1 MLAGAIPTLPFE
13 WKRGQHIAL
22 IGDTGT
28 GKTTVT
34 QAILAARRY
43 ALVLRSKAD
52 DVIWQGYAKVR
63 RALPAL
69 DSPMYERILLEPSFE
84 DQWREFAIALDRA
97 FRQGNWAVFVDDLPH
112 VQELDRRHLLLVKRL
127 LIMGRSVGISTITAM
142 QRPVDVS
149 RYSIAEARITV
160 SFMLEGRDV
169 QNIKDSTSPLMAEV
183 VSGLGE
189 HDVAM
194 FHRPT
199 REVWAGRYDLEGGLF
214 IGAYL
219 GSGRARSRSSPSPA
233 PIPASAR

>member
-1 MLAGAIPTLPFE
+1 VIGQPPPLPFE
-13 WKRGQHIAL
+13 WKRGQHIAI

-52 DVIWQGYAKVR
+52 DVTWQGYQRVR

-112 VQELDRRHLLLVKRL
+112 VQELDRRHLMLVKRL
-127 LIMGRSVGISTITAM
+127 LIMGRSVGISVVTAM

-149 RYSIAEARITV
+149 RYSIAESRITI

-169 QNIKDSTSPLMAEV
+169 LNVRDSTSPAMAQAV
-183 VSGLGE
+183 AGLGE
-189 HDVAM
+189 HDLAM
-194 FHRPT
+194 FHRPS
-199 REVWAGRYDLEGGLF
+199 REVWVGRYDLGAGGF
-214 IGAYL
+214 TGSYL
-219 GSGRARSRSSPSPA
+219 GAARPPSKPPSPA
-233 PIPASAR
+233 YAG